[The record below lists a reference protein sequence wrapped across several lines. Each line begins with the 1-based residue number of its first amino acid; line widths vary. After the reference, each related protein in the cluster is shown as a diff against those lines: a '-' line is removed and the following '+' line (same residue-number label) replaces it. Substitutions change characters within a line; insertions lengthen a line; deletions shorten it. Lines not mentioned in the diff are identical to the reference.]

1 MRVWDKI
8 DSSLM
13 NLITFNNRYKKIEG
27 RPQLRLAMFP
37 TISLLV
43 LICLGN
49 FSLLS
54 IIPYILLFLSSY
66 YEWRLWFKL
75 RK

>member
-13 NLITFNNRYKKIEG
+13 NLITFNYRYKKIEG
-27 RPQLRLAMFP
+27 RPQLRLALFP

-43 LICLGN
+43 MICLGN

-54 IIPYILLFLSSY
+54 IIPYTLLFLSSY

>member
-13 NLITFNNRYKKIEG
+13 NLITFNYRYKKIEG

-43 LICLGN
+43 MICLGN
-49 FSLLS
+49 FSLLL
-54 IIPYILLFLSSY
+54 IIPYTLLFLSSY

>member
-1 MRVWDKI
+1 MKFLNNI
-8 DSSLM
+8 ENSLM
-13 NLITFNNRYKKIEG
+13 NLFTFNYRYKKVED

-43 LICLGN
+43 LILLGN
-49 FSLLS
+49 FNYLS
-54 IIPYILLFLSSY
+54 VIAYILLFLSCY

>member
-13 NLITFNNRYKKIEG
+13 NLITFNYRYKKIEG

-43 LICLGN
+43 MICLGN

>member
-1 MRVWDKI
+1 MRVWDEI

-13 NLITFNNRYKKIEG
+13 NLITFNYQYKKIEG
-27 RPQLRLAMFP
+27 RPQLRLAMLP

-43 LICLGN
+43 MICLGN

-54 IIPYILLFLSSY
+54 IIPYTLLFLSSY

>member
-13 NLITFNNRYKKIEG
+13 NLITFNYRYKKIEG

-43 LICLGN
+43 MICLGN

-54 IIPYILLFLSSY
+54 IIPYTLLFLSSY

>member
-1 MRVWDKI
+1 MRVWDEI

-13 NLITFNNRYKKIEG
+13 NLITFNYRYKKIEG

-43 LICLGN
+43 MICLGN

-54 IIPYILLFLSSY
+54 IIPYTLLFLSSY